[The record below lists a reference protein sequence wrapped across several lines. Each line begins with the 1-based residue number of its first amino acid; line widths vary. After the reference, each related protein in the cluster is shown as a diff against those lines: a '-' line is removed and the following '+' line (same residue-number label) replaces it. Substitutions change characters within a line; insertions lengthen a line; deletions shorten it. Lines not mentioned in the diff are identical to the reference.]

1 MTSDRVLGVLAILMG
16 AGMAF
21 LARGYAAQVEY
32 EPVGPRA
39 FPLLLAA
46 LIVLCGAWM
55 ALKPSHHAHFGNRLQ
70 LRSVAMCSLIV
81 VLYAALFQVLGF
93 VVATA
98 LMSIPVGR
106 IFGGTWKQAAATGV
120 GMGVVLYVLFDTLLD
135 VVLPAGL
142 LKPLF
147 TAAGL

>member
-1 MTSDRVLGVLAILMG
+1 MTSDRVLGILAIVMG
-16 AGMAF
+16 TGMAF

-46 LIVLCGAWM
+46 LITLCGAWM
-55 ALKPSHHAHFGNRLQ
+55 VFKPSHDAHFGNRLQ
-70 LRSVAMCSLIV
+70 LRSVGLCGLIV
-81 VLYAALFQVLGF
+81 VLYAVLFQVLGF
-93 VVATA
+93 VLATA

-106 IFGGTWKQAAATGV
+106 IFGGTWKQSVATGI
-120 GMGVVLYVLFDTLLD
+120 GMGVVLFVLFDTLLD
-135 VVLPAGL
+135 VVLPVGL

-147 TAAGL
+147 TAMGL